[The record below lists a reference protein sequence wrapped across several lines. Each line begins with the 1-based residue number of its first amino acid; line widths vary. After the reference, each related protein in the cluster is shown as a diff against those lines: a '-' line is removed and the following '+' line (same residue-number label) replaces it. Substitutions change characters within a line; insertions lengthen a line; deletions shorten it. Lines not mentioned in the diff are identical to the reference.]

1 MANAAVNIKPMM
13 TQLEPNVSI
22 LTGSRFPSIGIN
34 QTSGRQGGG
43 RINKGIL
50 PRLPRFPAAR
60 RAGSGASASW
70 QITPLCL
77 RTGCHQPGHNAELRN
92 RRPNYRELVRDSFRG
107 PRGVEPV
114 GEEGFQILA

>member
-22 LTGSRFPSIGIN
+22 VTSLRFPSIGIN

-50 PRLPRFPAAR
+50 PRMAEIPAAG
-60 RAGSGASASW
+60 RAGFGV
-70 QITPLCL
+70 PEPF
-77 RTGCHQPGHNAELRN
+77 RTAP
-92 RRPNYRELVRDSFRG
+92 S
-107 PRGVEPV
+107 
-114 GEEGFQILA
+114 